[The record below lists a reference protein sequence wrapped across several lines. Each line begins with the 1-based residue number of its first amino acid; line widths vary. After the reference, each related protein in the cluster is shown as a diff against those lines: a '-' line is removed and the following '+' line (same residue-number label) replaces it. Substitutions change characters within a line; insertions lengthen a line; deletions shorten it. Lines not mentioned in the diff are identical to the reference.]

1 METDIQNEIVGTH
14 THTKIHIMV
23 PKQLNFGYSLSFVI
37 SFEFGQS
44 EHKLRVLKRT
54 YGGLVY
60 FVL

>member
-1 METDIQNEIVGTH
+1 
-14 THTKIHIMV
+14 MV